1 MASPPFMPGQG
12 LGTFS
17 MTPLDFS
24 RFFNETTQ
32 RVKPRFTFLGKSIQ
46 ETETLLRA
54 DAGLY
59 LALAEANPDLVT
71 RAGGPNSKAKCR
83 IAFQFYGC
91 DTTFAEIATAC
102 GISQDSAYQHML
114 VVRQWLEDAF
124 RLKVDRSG
132 ERVFIVNQDTLRE
145 RTEKLIANLEL
156 LDRQFE
162 TVKSCAA
169 SLQQSGQAVV
179 LPATAQIFLKAHEEA
194 AALKSAE

>member
-1 MASPPFMPGQG
+1 
-12 LGTFS
+12 

-24 RFFNETTQ
+24 RFFNEATQ
-32 RVKPRFTFLGKSIQ
+32 RLKPRFSFLGKSIQ
-46 ETETLLRA
+46 ETETLLRT

-59 LALAEANPDLVT
+59 LALSQANPDLVT
-71 RAGGPNSKAKCR
+71 RAGGPNSKAKCL

-91 DTTFAEIATAC
+91 DTTFAEIASAC

-114 VVRQWLEDAF
+114 TVRQWLEDAF
-124 RLKVDRSG
+124 RLKVERSG
-132 ERVFIVNQDTLRE
+132 DRVFIVNQDTLRE

-162 TVKSCAA
+162 TVKSCAT

-194 AALKSAE
+194 AALKGAE